1 MSLGVRS
8 PWQVTW
14 SVWHALFMREVL
26 ARTTGDRMG
35 WFWMLGEP
43 IAFIVI
49 MVSIR
54 NFLGRTRDIAG
65 AEFIVWLIIG
75 LTGFFL
81 VRDAIQR
88 GMTAIAS
95 NQALFAYRQIKP
107 VDALLV
113 RSANE
118 LALQT
123 VVLLILLGFALLADV
138 DALPDDPLGVF
149 GLWCSLW
156 LLGLGCALIVSVV
169 ARLVPDIQHL
179 VKMMMLP
186 LLLMS
191 GVILPLQG
199 LPHSLLEYLLYNPI
213 LHGLELLRLYYFDGY
228 RAVQGVSLDYL
239 WRWILVTLALGL
251 ALHARFE
258 LRLKAK

>member
-1 MSLGVRS
+1 MSAGVRS

-43 IAFIVI
+43 MFFIVI

-54 NFLGRTRDIAG
+54 EFLGRTRAISG
-65 AEFIVWLIIG
+65 AEFVVWLILG
-75 LTGFFL
+75 LSGFFL
-81 VRDAIQR
+81 VRDGIQR
-88 GMTAIAS
+88 GMNAIAS

-107 VDALLV
+107 VDPLLV
-113 RSANE
+113 RTAME
-118 LALQT
+118 GMLKT
-123 VVLLILLGFALLADV
+123 IVLLILLGVALLNGI
-138 DALPDDPLGVF
+138 DASPDDVVGVF
-149 GLWCSLW
+149 FLWVSLW
-156 LLGLGCALIVSVV
+156 LLGLGCALIVSVAV
-169 ARLVPDIQHL
+169 RLIPDLQHF

-191 GVILPLQG
+191 GVIIPLNN
-199 LPHSLLEYLLYNPI
+199 LPHSLLESLLYNPI
-213 LHGLELLRLYYFDGY
+213 LHGLELLRAHFFSGY
-228 RAVQGVSLDYL
+228 MPLQGVSLGYL
-239 WRWILVTLALGL
+239 WQWILMTLALGL